1 MGKKPS
7 RDPDDLQHL
16 LPAIVRSKVAAVPI
30 RSLNLGIVAF
40 SLIALAAGIALGGW
54 MESGLARSWVIG
66 GLVVGALIVRA
77 ISGRQE
83 AHLLRRISR
92 WEESGEIPPSTPG
105 EPSEPS
111 KPDSPDD

>member
-1 MGKKPS
+1 MGKKSS

-16 LPAIVRSKVAAVPI
+16 LPAIVRKTVAAVPI

-40 SLIALAAGIALGGW
+40 SLIAMAAGIALGGW
-54 MESGLARSWVIG
+54 MESGRVRSWVIG
-66 GLVVGALIVRA
+66 GLVVGALAVRFV
-77 ISGRQE
+77 SGRQE

-92 WEESGEIPPSTPG
+92 WEESGEIPPTLPDD
-105 EPSEPS
+105 PSGNS